1 MLKFSPA
8 NVKIQ
13 SLSKVPSLAP
23 FLEGKKKVYSFDLLS
38 GWSCPYAQDCLSK
51 VYDFDGKRTLKDGPH
66 TQFRCFS
73 ASQEVVYTNVYKLR
87 KANYDT
93 LRAMS
98 HDADM
103 FHAIN
108 DVLPKNAGIV
118 RIHVGG
124 DFFNQA
130 YMMAWLR
137 MAWKNPNVLFYAYT
151 KSLKF
156 WANLREHIETTPNFI
171 LTASRGGRLDHM
183 IDTEKFRSVKVVYYE
198 DEAAQSNLEID
209 HDDSH
214 AADPSKKD
222 KDFALLIHGVQPAGS
237 RASLAI
243 KQLKAKGV
251 KFSYSRKEET
261 K

>member
-8 NVKIQ
+8 NVKIK
-13 SLSKVPSLAP
+13 SLSKVSA
-23 FLEGKKKVYSFDLLS
+23 LEKYLEFKKRIYSFDLLS

-51 VYDFDGKRTLKDGPH
+51 VHNIDGKRSLKDGPK

-73 ASQEVVYTNVYKLR
+73 ASQEVVYTNVYNLR
-87 KANYDT
+87 EKNYNT

-98 HDADM
+98 HDVDM
-103 FHAIN
+103 YYAIK
-108 DVLPKNAGIV
+108 DVMPKNAGVI

-124 DFFNQA
+124 DFFNEK

-137 MAWKNPNVLFYAYT
+137 MAWAYPNVLFYAYT

-156 WANLREHIETTPNFI
+156 WVNLRGFIEETPNLV
-171 LTASRGGRLDHM
+171 LTASYGGRLDHM
-183 IDTEKFRSVKVVYYE
+183 IEPEGFRSAKVVYSE
-198 DEAAQSNLEID
+198 SEAKELGLEID

-222 KDFALLIHGVQPAGS
+222 NDFALLIHGVQPAGS
-237 RASLAI
+237 EASQAI
-243 KQLKAKGV
+243 KILKAEGV
-251 KFSYSRKEET
+251 KFAYNRKGD
-261 K
+261 